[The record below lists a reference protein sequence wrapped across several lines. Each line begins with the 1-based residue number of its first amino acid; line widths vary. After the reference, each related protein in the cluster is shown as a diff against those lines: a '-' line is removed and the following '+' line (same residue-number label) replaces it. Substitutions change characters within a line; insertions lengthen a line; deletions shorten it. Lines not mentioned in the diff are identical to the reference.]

1 MRPSGCAVPASWT
14 LLYQDGDQWKPVENL
29 GPYSVGKGTF
39 NEVTFEPVTTNAV
52 RLELVIQAKGRLE

>member
-1 MRPSGCAVPASWT
+1 MPASWT